1 LPVLTWKHPETNAAI
16 FRCSQ
21 PRVGFAGARCPE
33 DERLLL
39 AIGAANA
46 QNQSLFIFD
55 ARPRLNAVG
64 NQLAGKGFESMDYYK
79 NCTRV
84 VKSFI
89 KSHTIGRSLRSI
101 FFTIS
106 RLSLASTSTL
116 VSYSYFSPISGP
128 NFCSQPGQFAFLNIE
143 NIHVMRE
150 SYQKMGRLVQRPNG
164 VQHDATWMSA
174 VESTGWLM
182 HVREV
187 LRGVLA
193 MVTQIDRNRGSVLSH
208 CSDGW
213 DRTTQLCSLTE
224 LCLDP
229 YYRTLEGFCVLI
241 EKEWLSYGHMFQ
253 ERIGHADQVRWR
265 LRSCLTPQI
274 CS

>member
-1 LPVLTWKHPETNAAI
+1 MLTWKHPETNASI

-89 KSHTIGRSLRSI
+89 KSYTIGRSKRSIDPFHYFSTLARLNIDTCFLFI
-101 FFTIS
+101 FFTDF
-106 RLSLASTSTL
+106 RAQTSTL
-116 VSYSYFSPISGP
+116 NQVNLHS
-128 NFCSQPGQFAFLNIE
+128 
-143 NIHVMRE
+143 
-150 SYQKMGRLVQRPNG
+150 
-164 VQHDATWMSA
+164 
-174 VESTGWLM
+174 STLK
-182 HVREV
+182 
-187 LRGVLA
+187 
-193 MVTQIDRNRGSVLSH
+193 TF
-208 CSDGW
+208 
-213 DRTTQLCSLTE
+213 T
-224 LCLDP
+224 
-229 YYRTLEGFCVLI
+229 
-241 EKEWLSYGHMFQ
+241 
-253 ERIGHADQVRWR
+253 
-265 LRSCLTPQI
+265 
-274 CS
+274 